1 MADYGFN
8 TQLTPQTQQSSLG
21 DMLNLARGIQSYQQ
35 AQQINPL
42 AVQQQQAAT
51 QKGLLELKQLETAN
65 RERDAVLPYLQ
76 DPSNYSNEDG
86 MIDMNK
92 ATAAIYKLA
101 PQTGNI
107 YAKNLQELAS
117 GQLQIAQSKQNLTQ
131 SGKSILANALGPLAY
146 GGEKDPKAYMD
157 ALQRAVKVDPA
168 LAPIAKNYMNMLSKF
183 QPGDHIATD
192 FVREIQGLQSASEQY
207 SQFAPKAGLTSLG
220 GIAQPTVTKP
230 SVGGAEPTIK
240 ATGEAM
246 EVKPTPGFQ
255 TINGVTYFADKNG
268 SLHPLNSPAAISAGQ
283 PPAPKPAAPTTQP
296 AGKPLVQEDMPVPQG
311 GLRQMNEQQKSRY
324 EAGQKLFSTASDVNQ
339 KAADQKNILD
349 SIKQNISQAQSSRP
363 GQLLRQGSK
372 FVRGSEE
379 LDTLLKDLAANQMLQ
394 AQTMG
399 ADTDAA
405 RQTSAV
411 ANGSADIDPKALAK
425 IVERADATRLA
436 AQMYNQGL
444 SAYKQRDPLNSAIHA
459 DRFQQAWKDN
469 YDPRIFLVD
478 NINQSNRTPQEKQA
492 EIRKIVGIAT
502 PQELAQLKQKAINIR
517 RLQTGDF

>member
-1 MADYGFN
+1 MADPVAL
-8 TQLTPQTQQSSLG
+8 QSRPPQGMTLGEMVQMANALQQ
-21 DMLNLARGIQSYQQ
+21 YQQ
-35 AQQINPL
+35 AQQMNPL
-42 AVQQQQAAT
+42 LLQQRQMELSRLGQLTPLEIQKAQAEANVATGTEAPRIQTAKSQAESAQTAALQAKYSMDADQQDDFTKILSGYAYDPRLSPDALKNNKTGAVEVMHEIKAQALAR
-51 QKGLLELKQLETAN
+51 GI
-65 RERDAVLPYLQ
+65 
-76 DPSNYSNEDG
+76 PSEK
-86 MIDMNK
+86 IDMASAPALSIAMNNPS
-92 ATAAIYKLA
+92 AFGSHLQNMIMTGMTAA
-101 PQTGNI
+101 
-107 YAKNLQELAS
+107 
-117 GQLQIAQSKQNLTQ
+117 
-131 SGKSILANALGPLAY
+131 
-146 GGEKDPKAYMD
+146 EK
-157 ALQRAVKVDPA
+157 R
-168 LAPIAKNYMNMLSKF
+168 
-183 QPGDHIATD
+183 G
-192 FVREIQGLQSASEQY
+192 
-207 SQFAPKAGLTSLG
+207 AGLERVET
-220 GIAQPTVTKP
+220 T
-230 SVGGAEPTIK
+230 GAGQVIRTTPQIFGQKSQAIYE
-240 ATGEAM
+240 
-246 EVKPTPGFQ
+246 TPGGV
-255 TINGVTYFADKNG
+255 TPAPTTIRINGVDYFVNPPQTKGGAPILTQMPEPKG
-268 SLHPLNSPAAISAGQ
+268 AAQ
-283 PPAPKPAAPTTQP
+283 PPAKPGAPQPMPQPTTQP